1 MRVLLDTNVII
12 SAVTTRGL
20 CGDVFR
26 AVLSD
31 HDLVTCRKILHEVQ
45 RTLRSKFSVPAELI
59 AEYVEL
65 ISDDAIVAEPG
76 DMPVVQ
82 IKDRDDV
89 EIIAAAIAGDVDV
102 LVTGDAELQG
112 LKSIQGVRVLSPR
125 AFWEDLKA
133 QRGGAPDGR

>member
-12 SAVTTRGL
+12 SAVATRGL
-20 CGDVFR
+20 CADVLR

-31 HDLVTCRKILHEVQ
+31 HGLVTCRGILHEV
-45 RTLRSKFSVPAELI
+45 RRILRSKFSLPAELI
-59 AEYVEL
+59 SEYVEL
-65 ISDDAIVAEPG
+65 ISHDAILAEPG
-76 DMPVVQ
+76 AMPLVQ

-112 LKSIQGVRVLSPR
+112 IKSIQGVRVLSPR
-125 AFWEDLKA
+125 AFWEELKA
-133 QRGGAPDGR
+133 QHTAGANQ

>member
-20 CGDVFR
+20 CADVFR

-45 RTLRSKFSVPAELI
+45 RILRSKFSVPAELI

-65 ISDDAIVAEPG
+65 ISDDAIMAEPG
-76 DMPVVQ
+76 GMPVVQ

-133 QRGGAPDGR
+133 QRGDAPDGR